1 MMEGITILVSP
12 QWTSMITNQGIL
24 VERACLILHAL
35 ANSKKKVVHYECYI
49 SLSSTERIWL

>member
-1 MMEGITILVSP
+1 MQEACKCMMEGITILVSP

-35 ANSKKKVVHYECYI
+35 VNSKEKTVHYQC
-49 SLSSTERIWL
+49 SHKP

>member
-1 MMEGITILVSP
+1 MQEACKCMMEGITILVSP

-35 ANSKKKVVHYECYI
+35 VNSKEKTMHYQC
-49 SLSSTERIWL
+49 SHKP